1 MQEVRKY
8 DRWKSKGANCKF
20 GHCKLT
26 KAMNGKKKY
35 FSAFIMLL

>member
-26 KAMNGKKKY
+26 KAMNGKKKVY
-35 FSAFIMLL
+35 PCM